1 MRAGYLRM
9 LIVVMI
15 WVALGS
21 TRARAAPASPVR
33 VTIECETGGRTK
45 VCPAFLLG
53 FVDANKVLLSS
64 PRSAAEVIVY
74 ASTSEVA
81 LIDRVHLRFVGK
93 LVGAPPVVEL
103 DVDID
108 SRTTDDAQRGQ
119 LEPAFLRG
127 IALYVAARHPGS
139 VTVALSTPDAT
150 DVAKPTTTPWGA
162 SLNLGGFVNYTK
174 QFQSYN
180 GFSELAVSRLQ
191 RTSRFEGSVFGNGG
205 LNRQPPLQVDDGMGN
220 TVPVSLDTNQWSVG
234 TTIKAARLA
243 NRCWSY
249 GASSRAWRDDP
260 KGQFRYGW
268 NAKAGVEWDK
278 YQADDPRGNRLAI
291 LYVAGYQAERYN
303 LRNDIG
309 ERFAQ
314 YPIHALIASGA
325 VRKDKI
331 GIGLSL
337 SITGELV
344 HPERRHSISAS
355 PFIEWKLGDHVDLQ
369 LQFFVAERQLPGPD
383 PAEIDPTDYAQSSRL
398 SFAEPFAMNGSLNLS
413 IHWDRTNGARND
425 RLSDM

>member
-1 MRAGYLRM
+1 MRTAC
-9 LIVVMI
+9 VVMLV
-15 WVALGS
+15 VALGS
-21 TRARAAPASPVR
+21 IAARTATAASASPLR
-33 VTIECETGGRTK
+33 VTIDCESSGRTK
-45 VCPAFLLG
+45 ACPAFLLG
-53 FVDANKVLLSS
+53 FVDAHKVLLAS

-103 DVDID
+103 DVDLD
-108 SRTTDDAQRGQ
+108 SRTTDDAQRAQ

-127 IALYVAARHPGS
+127 IALFVATRHPGS
-139 VTVALSTPDAT
+139 VTVALSAPAAT
-150 DVAKPTTTPWGA
+150 DIARPTTTPWGA
-162 SLNLGGFVNYTK
+162 SLVLGGFANYTK

-180 GFSELAVSRLQ
+180 GFSELSVSRLE
-191 RTSRFEGSVFGNGG
+191 RTSRLDVSVFGNGG
-205 LNRQPPLQVDDGMGN
+205 LNRQPPLAVDDGMGN
-220 TVPVSLDTNQWSVG
+220 TVEVSLDTNQWSLG
-234 TTIKAARLA
+234 TTAKAVWLA
-243 NRCWSY
+243 NHCWSV
-249 GASSRAWRDDP
+249 GSSTRAWRDDP

-278 YQADDPRGNRLAI
+278 YQADDPRGNRLAL
-291 LYVAGYQAERYN
+291 LYVVGYQAERYN

-309 ERFAQ
+309 ERFAH

-331 GIGLSL
+331 GIGVSL
-337 SITGELV
+337 SISGEVL
-344 HPERRHSISAS
+344 HPERRHSISAA
-355 PFIEWKLGDHVDLQ
+355 PFIEWKLGNHVDLE
-369 LQFFVAERQLPGPD
+369 LQFFITERQLPGPD

-398 SFAEPFAMNGSLNLS
+398 SFAEPFAMNGSASLS

-425 RLSDM
+425 RLSDL